1 MARKLDK
8 LVDLVEIVL
17 RFDQVRGWRG
27 VFLRHEVQDRDE
39 GDARGEEGDEPDAKE
54 LMYGDVEDQ
63 ILGVVCDAVHAELNL
78 RTHDLVPAID
88 APYQPPAALEAARAA
103 EWMREGGRRREVR
116 FEGFALGGGWG
127 LG

>member
-1 MARKLDK
+1 MPLHTGPAPFPSQSLFSSSGGKLKKNSKKRKK
-8 LVDLVEIVL
+8 
-17 RFDQVRGWRG
+17 RT
-27 VFLRHEVQDRDE
+27 
-39 GDARGEEGDEPDAKE
+39 
-54 LMYGDVEDQ
+54 
-63 ILGVVCDAVHAELNL
+63 DAVHAELNL